1 MPIINVGSVCPQ
13 KNIMSKFFIK
23 IAFRLVAV
31 SHTLLVLLLP
41 PPLFPSSGSDGRVA
55 NMQLLLVMGSPEVE
69 KMPDGSGKGGSSGG
83 ARVGMVH
90 INDNTVV
97 SPPCH

>member
-1 MPIINVGSVCPQ
+1 
-13 KNIMSKFFIK
+13 MSKFFIK